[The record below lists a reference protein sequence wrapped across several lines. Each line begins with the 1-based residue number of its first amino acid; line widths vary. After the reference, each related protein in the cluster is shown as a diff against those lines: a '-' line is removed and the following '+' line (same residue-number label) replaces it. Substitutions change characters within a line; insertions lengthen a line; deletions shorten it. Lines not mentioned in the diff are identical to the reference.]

1 MNTLPVHCPKY
12 ISKHSEIDGTFVP
25 ALVKK
30 INKKHVIKTLPDELL
45 KNAELRIY
53 THDKVICYIRHT
65 PPHPH
70 QMADGVFFWQ
80 SLAAT
85 SSVC

>member
-1 MNTLPVHCPKY
+1 MNALPVHCPKY
-12 ISKHSEIDGTFVP
+12 ISKHGQIDGTFIP
-25 ALVKK
+25 ALVK
-30 INKKHVIKTLPDELL
+30 NKIKTLPDELL

-53 THDKVICYIRHT
+53 THDKVIRCIRHT
-65 PPHPH
+65 PPRPH